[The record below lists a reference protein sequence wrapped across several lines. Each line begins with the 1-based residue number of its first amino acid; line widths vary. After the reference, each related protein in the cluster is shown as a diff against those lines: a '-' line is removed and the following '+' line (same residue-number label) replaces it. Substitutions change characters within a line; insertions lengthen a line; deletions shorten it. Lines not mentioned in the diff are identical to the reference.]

1 MNSITLS
8 LFDFLNYEV
17 IGYLMLRICGF
28 APCQRICN
36 CASCQDGDW
45 LFYVIAYI
53 VGLVIVKLNEKTP
66 WSECMRNNRCFIEK
80 GNGALRKLK
89 CGIEED
95 NMKKYQYYKKYYHVL
110 GDRVG
115 NTISILESQYAF
127 VWNLLFVVVVYFVT
141 FLVRGGCLFGT
152 INDKTFACCNRLC
165 LFCCDGSVS
174 LNPLFYSISI
184 LMLFRTLGFVFNFKE
199 ISIRQKKCRIVL
211 FILVEL
217 VLLIIIVS
225 YFVLSKGETYIQIGF
240 LLALI
245 VVALPFIAFS
255 IQSKISELIIE
266 NDHFLSEMEKD
277 RK

>member
-127 VWNLLFVVVVYFVT
+127 VWNLLVVLIVYSVEY
-141 FLVRGGCLFGT
+141 LVCDKDMNSLFP
-152 INDKTFACCNRLC
+152 
-165 LFCCDGSVS
+165 LFHLKSS
-174 LNPLFYSISI
+174 LSPLFYLI
-184 LMLFRTLGFVFNFKE
+184 L
-199 ISIRQKKCRIVL
+199 VL
-211 FILVEL
+211 FVICLVWKFIKTKFVKNACCWRELCCMVLGTSKILCAIFAIVIFCFSPMNTKDPVSIGYLLSALL
-217 VLLIIIVS
+217 VII
-225 YFVLSKGETYIQIGF
+225 
-240 LLALI
+240 
-245 VVALPFIAFS
+245 PFIAFS
-255 IQSKISELIIE
+255 IQSKISELVIE

-277 RK
+277 KK